1 MLRTIGVLTIIGAII
16 LGVGFTAGWFTF
28 GSETRAGETA
38 LTFRVD
44 REEVREDV
52 DNVKARVTKDNV
64 DGVSTES
71 TLPVAPTGAVTPTG
85 GIMTGDVL
93 MVEPTSSR
101 LKLRLMTGDERTLI
115 VTADSAAGLYQ
126 LNPGDRVELTT
137 VVEQDRVRIVSL
149 RVL

>member
-28 GSETRAGETA
+28 GSETHAGETEM
-38 LTFRVD
+38 TFRVD

-52 DNVKARVTKDNV
+52 DDVKSRVTKDEVVAN
-64 DGVSTES
+64 SPTEF
-71 TLPVAPTGAVTPTG
+71 TPPMGTTEG
-85 GIMTGDVL
+85 LMTGEVL
-93 MVEPTSSR
+93 SVEPSSSK
-101 LKLRLMTGDERTLI
+101 LKLRLVTGDERTLV

-126 LNPGDRVELTT
+126 LKPGDRVELKTSF
-137 VVEQDRVRIVSL
+137 EGDRVRIVSL

>member
-1 MLRTIGVLTIIGAII
+1 MLKTIGVLTIIGAII

-52 DNVKARVTKDNV
+52 DNVKSRVTNDEAVVNSPTEFTTPL
-64 DGVSTES
+64 GSTE
-71 TLPVAPTGAVTPTG
+71 GM
-85 GIMTGDVL
+85 MTGDVL
-93 MVEPTSSR
+93 SVDPSSSK
-101 LKLRLMTGDERTLI
+101 LKLRLVTGDERTLV
-115 VTADSAAGLYQ
+115 VTADSAAGLYK
-126 LNPGDRVELTT
+126 LKPGDRVELTT
-137 VVEQDRVRIVSL
+137 IVEQDRVRIVSL